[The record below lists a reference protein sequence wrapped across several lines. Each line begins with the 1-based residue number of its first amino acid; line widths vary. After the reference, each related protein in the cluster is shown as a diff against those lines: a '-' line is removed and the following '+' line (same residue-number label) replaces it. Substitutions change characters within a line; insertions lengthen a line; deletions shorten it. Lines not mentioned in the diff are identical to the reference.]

1 MSPRRR
7 YLLTYFLICLAP
19 LLLLALLNYWNGLRS
34 VDRTVSE
41 TLRDNL
47 NGLIDQINHR
57 VQQNEVELTRV
68 SLSTPVQQLV
78 INQSPANGEVPAVS
92 QDTAR
97 ENLRLLSD
105 SLLSTQSRF
114 SRLTLVDVN
123 NRELFRAEKPS
134 TARSGTESLP
144 GPSKER
150 LIQLSGST
158 LRFAIPVLRGQSQ
171 TLSGALIADADAPE
185 LFADLAG
192 AFEKV
197 SEGTQRSNVVIL
209 DSNGRILY
217 HTNHVLQGQLAQEAL
232 PEFRQIL
239 DEAKANQSGT
249 ETVRSPGGQEF
260 VTAFGLV
267 PSLNLSVAV
276 ARERS
281 TLAANGH
288 VWGLVG
294 LGLAA
299 VIALVGAFSWERYL
313 VWKGRSIERVTEDLD
328 AIAKGELDRRIELRS
343 TDDARAIADNI
354 NVVTERLR
362 LQLAREAESKQ
373 FESFIRLSAM
383 LTHDLKNAIEALS
396 LTVGNMEQHFDNEQ
410 FRADA
415 MKSVAGA
422 TDKLKAIVAR
432 LTRPLTSLSGEHK
445 RPGPVDL
452 IPVLER
458 ATKQTAVPLAHRHK
472 IVLKLP
478 TSLVALVDSQRI
490 SAVVENLV
498 LNAVEAMSEKNGTLT
513 IEGENLH
520 NGTVMFCVSDTGV
533 GISDSFIKQRLFHPF
548 ATTKARG
555 VGLGL
560 YTCREIVRA
569 NGGTI
574 ECTSQQGAGTTF
586 RVVLPSPEPDGKS
599 QS

>member
-1 MSPRRR
+1 MSPRRK

-19 LLLLALLNYWNGLRS
+19 LALLATLNYWNRLRS
-34 VDRTVSE
+34 VDRTLSE
-41 TLRDNL
+41 TLRDNV
-47 NGLIDQINHR
+47 NGLIDQINNR

-68 SLSTPVQQLV
+68 SLSTPVQRLV
-78 INQSPANGEVPAVS
+78 VTEVPTNGGGAPVS

-97 ENLRLLSD
+97 DNLRLMTD
-105 SLLSTQSRF
+105 SLLSTQTRF
-114 SRLTLVDVN
+114 ARLTLVDLN
-123 NRELFRAEKPS
+123 NRELFRVEKPS
-134 TARSGTESLP
+134 TVQRGVESSAP
-144 GPSKER
+144 PSKER
-150 LIQLSGST
+150 SIRLSGSN
-158 LRFAIPVLRGQSQ
+158 LKFAIPVLRDQSQ
-171 TLSGALIADADAPE
+171 DLTGVLIADADAPE
-185 LFADLAG
+185 LLADLAG

-197 SEGTQRSNVVIL
+197 SDGTQRSTVVVL
-209 DSNGRILY
+209 DNSGRILY
-217 HTNHVLQGQLAQEAL
+217 HTNHVLQGQLVNDAL

-239 DEAKANQSGT
+239 AEAQANQSGT
-249 ETVRSPGGQEF
+249 ETFSSPGGEQF
-260 VTAFGLV
+260 LAAFGLL
-267 PSLNLSVAV
+267 PRLNLSVAV

-281 TLAANGH
+281 SLTGTAH
-288 VWGLVG
+288 RWGIAGMLS
-294 LGLAA
+294 AI
-299 VIALVGAFSWERYL
+299 VIAVVAAFSWERYL
-313 VWKGRSIERVTEDLD
+313 VRKSRSIERVTEDLD

-362 LQLAREAESKQ
+362 MQLAREAESKQ

-445 RPGPVDL
+445 RPVPVDL
-452 IPVLER
+452 IPILER
-458 ATKQTAVPLAHRHK
+458 VTKQTAVPLAHRHK
-472 IVLKLP
+472 IVLNLP
-478 TSLVALVDSQRI
+478 PSLYALVDSQRI

-498 LNAVEAMSEKNGTLT
+498 LNAVEAMSEKNGTIT
-513 IEGENLH
+513 IQGSDLQ
-520 NGTVMFCVSDTGV
+520 NGSVTFSISDTGV
-533 GISDSFIKQRLFHPF
+533 GISESFIKQRLFHPF
-548 ATTKARG
+548 ATTKKRG

-569 NGGTI
+569 NGGRI
-574 ECTSQQGAGTTF
+574 EVSSEQGAGTTF
-586 RVVLPSPEPDGKS
+586 RVVLPSSQPDGKS
-599 QS
+599 

>member
-1 MSPRRR
+1 MSPRRK

-19 LLLLALLNYWNGLRS
+19 LALLATLNYWNGLRS
-34 VDRTVSE
+34 VDRTLSE
-41 TLRDNL
+41 TLRDNV
-47 NGLIDQINHR
+47 NGLIDQINNR

-78 INQSPANGEVPAVS
+78 VTQVSTNGPGAPVS

-97 ENLRLLSD
+97 DNLRLMTD
-105 SLLSTQSRF
+105 SLLGTQTRF
-114 SRLTLVDVN
+114 ARLTLVDLN
-123 NRELFRAEKPS
+123 NRELFRVEKPS
-134 TARSGTESLP
+134 TVQRGVESSAP
-144 GPSKER
+144 PSKER
-150 LIQLSGST
+150 SIRLSGSN
-158 LRFAIPVLRGQSQ
+158 LKFAIPVLRDQSQ
-171 TLSGALIADADAPE
+171 NLSGVLIADADATE
-185 LFADLAG
+185 LLADLAG

-197 SEGTQRSNVVIL
+197 SDGTERSTVVVL
-209 DSNGRILY
+209 DNSGRILY
-217 HTNHVLQGQLAQEAL
+217 HTNHVLQGQLVNDAL

-239 DEAKANQSGT
+239 AEAQANRSGT
-249 ETVRSPGGQEF
+249 ETFRSPGGEQF
-260 VTAFGLV
+260 LAAFGLL
-267 PSLNLSVAV
+267 PRLNLSVAV

-281 TLAANGH
+281 SLTGAAHN
-288 VWGLVG
+288 WGIAGMLSAV
-294 LGLAA
+294 
-299 VIALVGAFSWERYL
+299 VIAVVAAFSWERYL
-313 VWKGRSIERVTEDLD
+313 VRKSRSIERVTEDLD

-362 LQLAREAESKQ
+362 MQLAREAESKQ

-445 RPGPVDL
+445 RPVSVDL
-452 IPVLER
+452 VPILER
-458 ATKQTAVPLAHRHK
+458 VTKQTAVPLAHRHK
-472 IVLKLP
+472 IVLNLP
-478 TSLVALVDSQRI
+478 PSLFALVDSQRI

-498 LNAVEAMSEKNGTLT
+498 LNAVEAMSEKNGTIT
-513 IEGENLH
+513 IQGSDLL
-520 NGTVMFCVSDTGV
+520 NGSVTFSISDTGV
-533 GISDSFIKQRLFHPF
+533 GISESFIKQRLFHPF
-548 ATTKARG
+548 ATTKKRG

-569 NGGTI
+569 NGGRI
-574 ECTSQQGAGTTF
+574 EVSSEQGAGTTF
-586 RVVLPSPEPDGKS
+586 RVVLPSSQPDGKS
-599 QS
+599 